1 MAYVVF
7 DLDET
12 LAHLHSMYYF
22 IASLNMKDDIVEN
35 RSYLLSFLPEDLFD
49 SQKKAY
55 RLFVKRVLAA
65 ETSDRPLGI
74 LRPGVLEVMKE
85 LRVLQQKGKVAH
97 VVFYSNNRHLPCL
110 KFVRDLIHLH
120 VGSTFLIGE
129 CIHWDHVMRRGDK
142 MHPTYTK
149 SWDTLRG
156 ILMEGRCKASD
167 SLSAKQVYFFD
178 DLDHIDL
185 QRALKEQYYKV
196 PAYSYTVALDRISE
210 IYIQVLEEAQP
221 DWSTFLFTV
230 MDYLQVGER
239 TALLHPADVT
249 VYDMV
254 RTFWAQIPPRTETED
269 VPPPPDLG
277 YRMMMDVV
285 KELEN
290 SKKPRRPKRRT
301 MRMRRY
307 TVKK

>member
-22 IASLNMKDDIVEN
+22 IASLNMKEDIVEN
-35 RSYLLSFLPEDLFD
+35 RSYLLSFLPEDVFD

-55 RLFVKRVLAA
+55 HLFIKRVLEA
-65 ETSDRPLGI
+65 ETSDKPLGI
-74 LRPGVLEVMKE
+74 LRPGVLEVMRA
-85 LRVLQQKGKVAH
+85 LRALQQKGKVKH
-97 VVFYSNNRHLPCL
+97 VVIYSNNAHLPSL

-120 VGSTFLIGE
+120 VGSSFLIGD
-129 CIHWDHVMRRGDK
+129 CIHRG
-142 MHPTYTK
+142 HPLRYMDQQNPVITK
-149 SWDTLRG
+149 SWSTLRD
-156 ILMEGRCKASD
+156 ILIEGRCKAE
-167 SLSAKQVYFFD
+167 SLAAKQVYFFD
-178 DLDHIDL
+178 DLDHLDL

-210 IYIQVLEEAQP
+210 IYIEVLEEAKP

-254 RTFWAQIPPRTETED
+254 RTFWAHIEPRTETED

-285 KELEN
+285 RELD
-290 SKKPRRPKRRT
+290 KKPRRAKRRT
-301 MRMRRY
+301 MRARRY

>member
-35 RSYLLSFLPEDLFD
+35 RSYLLSFLPEDVFD

-55 RLFVKRVLAA
+55 HLFIKRVLEA
-65 ETSDRPLGI
+65 ETSDKPLGI
-74 LRPGVLEVMKE
+74 LRPGVLEVMRA
-85 LRVLQQKGKVAH
+85 LRALQQKGKVKH
-97 VVFYSNNRHLPCL
+97 VVIYSNNAHLPSL

-120 VGSTFLIGE
+120 VGSSFLIGD
-129 CIHWDHVMRRGDK
+129 CIHRG
-142 MHPTYTK
+142 HPLRYMDQQNPVITK
-149 SWDTLRG
+149 SWSTLRD
-156 ILMEGRCKASD
+156 ILIEGRCKAE
-167 SLSAKQVYFFD
+167 SLLAKQVYFFD
-178 DLDHIDL
+178 DLDHLDL

-210 IYIQVLEEAQP
+210 IYIEVLEEAKP

-254 RTFWAQIPPRTETED
+254 RTFWAHIEPRTETED

-285 KELEN
+285 RELD
-290 SKKPRRPKRRT
+290 KKPRRAKRRT
-301 MRMRRY
+301 MRARRY